1 MELLVSDQPAAER
14 EAVRWLLDLPG
25 ELRRVGSSMPTCPN
39 VPGDQTGRGHSLNAV
54 LARRTEP
61 VGDDPG
67 SSPQG
72 PGATAIGYRASRDP
86 GRPSVVAWS
95 PSTEP
100 LSSGW

>member
-54 LARRTEP
+54 LARRTAP

-67 SSPQG
+67 SSPRG
-72 PGATAIGYRASRDP
+72 PGSTAIGSGVR
-86 GRPSVVAWS
+86 
-95 PSTEP
+95 EP
-100 LSSGW
+100 RGLPCR